1 MDSGDTRMASSQP
14 NVFLFVPNLIG
25 YTRIFLMFLAFYY
38 MTDPERFQITV
49 CCYLLSQLLDAFDG
63 HAARLL
69 GQTSKLGAMLD
80 QLTDRCSTL
89 GLVMALGLLYPSWFL
104 FFQCYAVLDIASH
117 WLHLTASHY
126 SGATSHKQIDLAD
139 NPVLYYY
146 YHNRTV
152 LFSMCAGNEL
162 FFAALYLLRFT
173 EGPSFGDYGLFRSTV
188 IVCAPVMVIKS
199 VISVIQLLA
208 AAKNIVIVDTEE
220 HSRAKQ

>member
-1 MDSGDTRMASSQP
+1 MASTEP
-14 NVFLFVPNLIG
+14 NVYLFVPNLIG
-25 YTRIFLMFLAFYY
+25 YARVALMFIAFYF
-38 MTDPERFQITV
+38 MTNPDMYQITV
-49 CCYLLSQLLDAFDG
+49 ACYLLSQLLDAFDG
-63 HAARLL
+63 HAARML

-89 GLVMALGLLYPSWFL
+89 GLVMALGLLYKDWFF

-126 SGATSHKQIDLAD
+126 SGASSHKQIDLSA

-146 YHNRTV
+146 YQNRTV

-162 FFAALYLLRFT
+162 FFAALYLLYFS
-173 EGPSFGDYGLFRSTV
+173 EGPNFGGYSLFRSVV
-188 IVCAPVMVIKS
+188 IVCAPVMVLKS
-199 VISVIQLLA
+199 VISVVQLLA